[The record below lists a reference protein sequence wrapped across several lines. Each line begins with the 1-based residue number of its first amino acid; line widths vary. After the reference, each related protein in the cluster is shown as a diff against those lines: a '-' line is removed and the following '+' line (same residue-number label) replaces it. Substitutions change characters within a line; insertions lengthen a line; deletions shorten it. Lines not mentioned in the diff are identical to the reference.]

1 MTLKEIKEKVDAGFR
16 VCWATPAYEVV
27 HDEVDQWLIW
37 CVNNDSYTG
46 LTHSNGIT
54 MNGSEDQFF
63 VDETVTQDE
72 VKAALAL
79 AQRTLN
85 MARCQ
90 ILEGTAKTAAGVP
103 RLLAFDIAQVQDSL
117 ALTQMRNR
125 GWRKK

>member
-27 HDEVDQWLIW
+27 HDSVDQWLIW
-37 CVNNDSYTG
+37 CVDNDNYIG
-46 LTHSNGIT
+46 LTHSDDVTLNGR
-54 MNGSEDQFF
+54 EDQFF
-63 VDETVTQDE
+63 VDETVAQDE

-85 MARCQ
+85 TARCQ
-90 ILEGTAKTAAGVP
+90 ILEGTAKNAAGVP
-103 RLLAFDIAQVQDSL
+103 RHLAFEIAQVQDSL

>member
-1 MTLKEIKEKVDAGFR
+1 MTLKDIKEKVDAGFR

-37 CVNNDSYTG
+37 CVDNDNYIG
-46 LTHSNGIT
+46 LTHADGIT

-63 VDETVTQDE
+63 VDETVAPDE

-85 MARCQ
+85 TTRCQ
-90 ILEGTAKTAAGVP
+90 ILEGTAKNAAGVP
-103 RLLAFDIAQVQDSL
+103 RHLAFEIAQVQDSL
-117 ALTQMRNR
+117 ALTQTRNR